1 MAEAAAPKRRPLVGI
16 IGGMGPEA
24 TVDLMRRIIL
34 ATPARDD
41 ADHIH
46 VLADNNPAVPSR
58 IKALIEKTGPS
69 PLPELVRMAKGLASS
84 GATMLAM
91 PCNTAHYYAGDIA
104 AAVTIPLLDMIVLT
118 ADRVA
123 KMVPPKA
130 TIGMLAST
138 AAIDIGLYERAL
150 RGHGLEINTPDR
162 QGDVMAIIRAV
173 KAGDTG
179 TAQREDLS
187 DIADELMQAGA
198 DIVLVA
204 CTELSILTDSITKT
218 VPVVDALTVLAEEIV
233 ARTRA

>member
-1 MAEAAAPKRRPLVGI
+1 MAEAVAPQRRPLVGI

-24 TVDLMRRIIL
+24 TVDLMRRVIL
-34 ATPARDD
+34 ATPAGDD

-104 AAVTIPLLDMIVLT
+104 AAVTIPFLDMIVLT
-118 ADRVA
+118 ADRVV

-138 AAIDIGLYERAL
+138 AVIDIGLYERAL
-150 RGHGLEINTPDR
+150 HRHGLEINTPDR
-162 QGDVMAIIRAV
+162 QDDVMTIIRAV

-218 VPVVDALTVLAEEIV
+218 VPVVDALSVLAEEIV
-233 ARTRA
+233 TRARE

>member
-118 ADRVA
+118 ADRVV

-138 AAIDIGLYERAL
+138 AVIDIGLYERAL
-150 RGHGLEINTPDR
+150 RGHGLEIKTPDR

>member
-104 AAVTIPLLDMIVLT
+104 AAVTIPFLDMIVLT
-118 ADRVA
+118 ADRVV

-138 AAIDIGLYERAL
+138 AVIDIGLYERAL
-150 RGHGLEINTPDR
+150 HRHGLEIKTPDR
-162 QGDVMAIIRAV
+162 QDDVMAIIRAV

-233 ARTRA
+233 ARARE